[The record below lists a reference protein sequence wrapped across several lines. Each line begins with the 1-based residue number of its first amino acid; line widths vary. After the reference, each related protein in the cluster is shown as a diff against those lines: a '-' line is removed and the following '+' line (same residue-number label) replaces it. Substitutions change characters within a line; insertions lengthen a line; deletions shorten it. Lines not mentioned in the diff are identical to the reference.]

1 MKWTKK
7 SRLGKERLADKNLL
21 LIFETMAQELT
32 QKEMARQLRVSTR
45 TIQKRV
51 YRIRACLADINAIAT
66 TSQPTN
72 QQTNKQMPESVQG
85 FKKFESFCK
94 IRPKRVRV
102 EAKNGASIHEVV
114 LENLHKSQG
123 FPNGFFVVWFCPRR

>member
-1 MKWTKK
+1 MLSRPQANK
-7 SRLGKERLADKNLL
+7 STNK
-21 LIFETMAQELT
+21 
-32 QKEMARQLRVSTR
+32 
-45 TIQKRV
+45 
-51 YRIRACLADINAIAT
+51 
-66 TSQPTN
+66 PTN

-114 LENLHKSQG
+114 LENLHESQR
-123 FPNGFFVVWFCPRR
+123 FPNGFFLQFGFVRDDSLGR